1 MPLAFSILSFSI
13 AAAILI
19 ALYVVRQYRRGL
31 ERERAD
37 ADAREF
43 MDAELRRP
51 R

>member
-1 MPLAFSILSFSI
+1 MPLTFSLLSFSI

-19 ALYVVRQYRRGL
+19 ALYVVRSYRRAL
-31 ERERAD
+31 ERDRAGE
-37 ADAREF
+37 DAREF